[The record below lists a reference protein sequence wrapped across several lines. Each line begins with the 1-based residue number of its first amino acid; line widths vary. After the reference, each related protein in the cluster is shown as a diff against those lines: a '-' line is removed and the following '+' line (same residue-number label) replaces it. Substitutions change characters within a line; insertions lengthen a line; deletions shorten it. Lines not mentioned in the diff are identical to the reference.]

1 MIIENGTV
9 LMSDWTFANVD
20 LRIDD
25 GKITEIAERGRLRRG
40 SGNGSE
46 NEIEADYGQVI
57 DASGLRVIPGLFDIH
72 IHGCASHD
80 FCDGT
85 PEAVDGIANYLAG
98 RGVTSFLA
106 TSMALPEKQLTGI
119 FANGAR
125 AIAAGGSGGAQL
137 MGIHMEGPY
146 FNVKKKG
153 AQAAENIIDPDMEMF
168 ERLLDAA
175 DHKIRLLDVAPE
187 LPGAMD
193 FIEKNAARLK
203 VSLGHTEADYDTAME
218 AINRGAGHITHL
230 FNAMPAFTHR
240 SPGVVGAAMD
250 TNVTVELICDG
261 FHIHPAVV
269 RSVFK
274 MFGAERVVLV
284 SDAMRACGL
293 TNGNYE
299 LGGQPV
305 ILKDG
310 KATLSDGT
318 LAGSAT
324 DLLQCMRNAV
334 SFGIPVEDAVRAA
347 SFNPAQVAGA
357 QEITG
362 SIDTGRRADLLLVDN
377 NLELKQVIIAG
388 SVRS

>member
-1 MIIENGTV
+1 
-9 LMSDWTFANVD
+9 
-20 LRIDD
+20 
-25 GKITEIAERGRLRRG
+25 
-40 SGNGSE
+40 
-46 NEIEADYGQVI
+46 
-57 DASGLRVIPGLFDIH
+57 
-72 IHGCASHD
+72 
-80 FCDGT
+80 
-85 PEAVDGIANYLAG
+85 
-98 RGVTSFLA
+98 
-106 TSMALPEKQLTGI
+106 
-119 FANGAR
+119 
-125 AIAAGGSGGAQL
+125 
-137 MGIHMEGPY
+137 
-146 FNVKKKG
+146 
-153 AQAAENIIDPDMEMF
+153 
-168 ERLLDAA
+168 
-175 DHKIRLLDVAPE
+175 
-187 LPGAMD
+187 
-193 FIEKNAARLK
+193 
-203 VSLGHTEADYDTAME
+203 
-218 AINRGAGHITHL
+218 
-230 FNAMPAFTHR
+230 
-240 SPGVVGAAMD
+240 MD

-261 FHIHPAVV
+261 LHIHPAVV

-310 KATLSDGT
+310 RATLSDGT